1 MLSLGWIVFL
11 HAPASSSIRQDA
23 PEGSSMFNNAELE
36 TLLHIA
42 TTFPAPPLAKS
53 FPLLSRQVVAQFVA
67 PSVIIEFRNF
77 TKGLKLV
84 TVQFGGNFRC
94 RVGVSSGHNL
104 QQKCG
109 CWPGLEIG
117 NELE

>member
-11 HAPASSSIRQDA
+11 HASSSIGQDA
-23 PEGSSMFNNAELE
+23 PEGPERSSMFNNAELE

-42 TTFPAPPLAKS
+42 TTFPAPLGKK
-53 FPLLSRQVVAQFVA
+53 LSSSLSPSVAQFVA

-84 TVQFGGNFRC
+84 TVSIWGEFSGQG
-94 RVGVSSGHNL
+94 GVSSGHSL

-109 CWPGLEIG
+109 
-117 NELE
+117 